1 MRNRSYSFRHKYFGA
16 VITAVTDT
24 MKQISAQL
32 NELQREY
39 AQIIGKIEEAW
50 NTIYPQLRESYNKV
64 VEVYIEIA
72 DSIVNVLMAYLKTLL
87 AVINEHQKELK
98 ELAVMA
104 SEIAQD
110 VAKIIFKAV
119 AQIRKDVEEFVILL
133 KNQMKALPI
142 FEIIKEQYQDIVN
155 LQIPETVLNS
165 IHELSEIIKA
175 MLPTEELRQLFSA
188 AYEYIMKHIRHEK
201 VSFST
206 RLTSRFTISEWYPSN
221 GPDLLK

>member
-1 MRNRSYSFRHKYFGA
+1 MRVISIVFSFRNKYFGA
-16 VITAVTDT
+16 VITAIADT
-24 MKQISAQL
+24 MKQISTQL
-32 NELQREY
+32 NELQKEY
-39 AQIIGKIEEAW
+39 AQIISKIEEAW
-50 NTIYPQLRESYNKV
+50 NTIYPQLKESYNKIANA
-64 VEVYIEIA
+64 YIEIV
-72 DSIVNVLMAYLKTLL
+72 DSIANVLMAYLKTLL

-98 ELAVMA
+98 ELAIMA
-104 SEIAQD
+104 SELAQD

-119 AQIRKDVEEFVILL
+119 AQIRKDVEEFVALL

-142 FEIIKEQYQDIVN
+142 FEIIKDQYQDIVN

-188 AYEYIMKHIRHEK
+188 TYEYIMKHVKHEK

-206 RLTSRFTISEWYPSN
+206 RLTSHFAISGTLQTVRNY
-221 GPDLLK
+221 

>member
-1 MRNRSYSFRHKYFGA
+1 
-16 VITAVTDT
+16 
-24 MKQISAQL
+24 MKQITTQL
-32 NELQREY
+32 NELQKEY
-39 AQIIGKIEEAW
+39 GQIISKIEEAW
-50 NTIYPQLRESYNKV
+50 NTIYPQLKESYKKV
-64 VEVYIEIA
+64 ANVYVEIV
-72 DSIVNVLMAYLKTLL
+72 DSIANVLMAYLKTLL

-104 SEIAQD
+104 SELAQD

-119 AQIRKDVEEFVILL
+119 GQIRKDVEEFVTLL
-133 KNQMKALPI
+133 KNQMKALPV

-188 AYEYIMKHIRHEK
+188 TYEYIMKHVKHEK

-206 RLTSRFTISEWYPSN
+206 CFTSHFAISDSTLQTDRNY
-221 GPDLLK
+221 